1 MKNTLAIYK
10 VNENDLKSLDGE
22 LIFEYEFTP
31 EKIWN
36 ILIQEISKII
46 NKGNKIYCSTLSDI
60 LKWYM
65 CVKYD
70 DKTGYEIELYYE
82 PTVITMVA
90 YNSVNKEQGIDC
102 FRKSYI
108 FDKKTNEGNCIDDF
122 IRRGVEPLLNNINEL
137 KSQIINRKQDRIS
150 AIEYHNTF
158 CYEKDFAQI
167 SLIKRIAEK
176 LVENCDK
183 HLERISEFYTEIKHE

>member
-1 MKNTLAIYK
+1 MKNLLTIYK
-10 VNENDLKSLDGE
+10 VNENGLKSLDGE

-46 NKGNKIYCSTLSDI
+46 NKGNHIYCSTLSDI

-65 CVKYD
+65 GGKYD
-70 DKTGYEIELYYE
+70 DKPGYEIELYYE

-108 FDKKTNEGNCIDDF
+108 FDLKKNEGNCIDDF
-122 IRRGVEPLLNNINEL
+122 INRGVEPLLNNINEL
-137 KSQIINRKQDRIS
+137 KSQIISRRQDRIS

-167 SLIKRIAEK
+167 SLIKKIAEK

-183 HLERISEFYTEIKHE
+183 HLERISEFYTEIKHG

>member
-1 MKNTLAIYK
+1 MKNFLTLYK
-10 VNENDLKSLDGE
+10 VNSDGTKSFYENFN
-22 LIFEYEFTP
+22 FEYEITP

-36 ILIQEISKII
+36 ILLKEINAII
-46 NKGNKIYCSTLSDI
+46 NIGNHIYGITLCDI
-60 LKWYM
+60 LKFYIGG
-65 CVKYD
+65 KSD
-70 DKTGYEIELYYE
+70 DKIGYEMELYYE
-82 PTVITMVA
+82 PTMITMVA

-108 FDKKTNEGNCIDDF
+108 FDQKKNEGNCIDDF
-122 IRRGVEPLLNNINEL
+122 INRGVEPLLNNINEL
-137 KSQIINRKQDRIS
+137 KAQIINRRQDRIS

-167 SLIKRIAEK
+167 SLIKKIAEK

-183 HLERISEFYTEIKHE
+183 HLERISEFYTEIRHE